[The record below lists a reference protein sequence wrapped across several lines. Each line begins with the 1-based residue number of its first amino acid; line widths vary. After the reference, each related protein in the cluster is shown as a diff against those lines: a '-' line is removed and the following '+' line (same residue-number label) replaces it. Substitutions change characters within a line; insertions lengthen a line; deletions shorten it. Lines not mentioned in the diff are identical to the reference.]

1 MYIEYKLIKKT
12 IPTRIALHVHV
23 CNNIMTFAQNT
34 WLSDKH
40 STTLAITAPS
50 ALQTALVSNIQY
62 TQLNIKLV
70 QVHVG
75 AFMVVKF
82 GTFV

>member
-1 MYIEYKLIKKT
+1 MYIEYKLIKKN
-12 IPTRIALHVHV
+12 IPTRIALHV

-40 STTLAITAPS
+40 STTLVITAPS

-75 AFMVVKF
+75 AFMLVKF
-82 GTFV
+82 DTFV